1 MEVRALSQVQSKAPT
16 PGASKSAAAKPISLL
31 ATLTFACCYLPF
43 SALNTSV
50 AVQVPNYF
58 ARHIGLGLAVGGVFG
73 LIRLIDIPLDPFLGL
88 LMDRTRTPFGRYR
101 PWMILGAPVLMAA
114 IYMMYEAPVGASRG
128 YLLLW
133 LLIMY
138 LGMSLLLLAANA
150 WAATLAL
157 TYAHRSRIFGAMQG
171 LGTLGS
177 IAILVIPIVTH
188 TTMHRTD
195 AQGIQAV
202 GWFLVI
208 MAPITIGLVALRTPE
223 PLTKVRTSRVKLSD
237 YAGLLARPN
246 VLRLI
251 AADFFII
258 MGPAWMSAL
267 YLFFFT
273 DSRGF
278 STSAANGLLVIYI
291 AAGLLGAPATAWLAN
306 RISKH
311 RALAVSAVGY
321 SLMLVV
327 IFASP
332 KASFA
337 IAAPAMFVAGA
348 LAAGSVVM
356 IRSLTADIG
365 DEIRLEKDQQQI
377 GLLYALTSGTT
388 KAAGA
393 LAVTL
398 TFWVLSLVGYN
409 PAEHAVNGPA
419 QIRGLELAYAI
430 GPIVFVMIGG
440 ACFLGYKLS
449 ADRHA
454 EIRRQ
459 LDARDAIYEQS
470 PVIEGLSPS
479 PAEAVVTSP

>member
-1 MEVRALSQVQSKAPT
+1 LA
-16 PGASKSAAAKPISLL
+16 KSAASAPLSLGSI
-31 ATLTFACCYLPF
+31 LTFACCYLPF

-88 LMDRTRTPFGRYR
+88 VMDRTRTPLGRYR
-101 PWMILGAPVLMAA
+101 PWMMLGAPVLMAA

-150 WAATLAL
+150 WAAALAASY
-157 TYAHRSRIFGAMQG
+157 TQRSRIFGAMQG
-171 LGTLGS
+171 LGTLGA
-177 IAILVIPIVTH
+177 IAILVIPILTH
-188 TTMHRTD
+188 NMHKTD

-208 MAPITIGLVALRTPE
+208 MAPVTIALVTLRTPE
-223 PLTKVRTSRVKLSD
+223 PLKHMATSRVRLAD
-237 YAGLLARPN
+237 YASLLARPN

-278 STSAANGLLVIYI
+278 SVSQANLLLVFYI
-291 AAGLLGAPATAWLAN
+291 AAGLVGAPATAWLAN
-306 RISKH
+306 RVSKH
-311 RALAVSAVGY
+311 RALAVTAVGY

-327 IFASP
+327 IFLSP
-332 KASFA
+332 KASVP
-337 IAAPAMFVAGA
+337 IAAPAMFLAGA
-348 LAAGSVVM
+348 LASGSVVM

-365 DEIRLEKDQQQI
+365 DEIRLEKDQHQI
-377 GLLYALTSGTT
+377 GLLYAMTSGTT

-393 LAVTL
+393 FAVTL
-398 TFWVLSLVGYN
+398 TFWVLDLVGYN

-430 GPIVFVMIGG
+430 GPIVFVMLGG

-449 ADRHA
+449 AERHA
-454 EIRRQ
+454 DIRRQ
-459 LDARDAIYEQS
+459 LDARDAAYDEA
-470 PVIEGLSPS
+470 PVIQGLTGSG
-479 PAEAVVTSP
+479 EVAVSGS

>member
-1 MEVRALSQVQSKAPT
+1 MTL
-16 PGASKSAAAKPISLL
+16 ASV
-31 ATLTFACCYLPF
+31 LTFACCYLPY
-43 SALNTSV
+43 SALNTSL

-58 ARHIGLGLAVGGVFG
+58 ARHIGLGLTVGGIFG
-73 LIRLIDIPLDPFLGL
+73 LIRLIDIPLDPLLGL
-88 LMDRTRTPFGRYR
+88 LMDRTRTPIGRYR
-101 PWMILGAPVLMAA
+101 PWMIVGAPVLMLA
-114 IYMMYEAPVGASRG
+114 IYMMYEAPVGVSGG
-128 YLLLW
+128 YLLIW
-133 LLIMY
+133 LLVMY
-138 LGMSLLLLAANA
+138 MGMSFLLLAANA
-150 WAATLAL
+150 WAAALA
-157 TYAHRSRIFGAMQG
+157 TSYTQRSRIFGAMQG

-177 IAILVIPIVTH
+177 MAILVIPIITAQAL
-188 TTMHRTD
+188 HRTD

-202 GWFLVI
+202 GWFLVC
-208 MAPITIGLVALRTPE
+208 MAPLAIGLATIRTPE
-223 PLTKVRTSRVKLSD
+223 PLGKVQVSHVSLSD
-237 YAGLLARPN
+237 YANLLAHPN
-246 VLRLI
+246 VLRII

-291 AAGLLGAPATAWLAN
+291 TAGLFGAPATAWLAN
-306 RISKH
+306 RINKH
-311 RALAVSAVGY
+311 RALAITAVAY
-321 SLMLVV
+321 SVMLIV
-327 IFASP
+327 IYLSP

-337 IAAPAMFVAGA
+337 IAAPAMFLAGG

-365 DEIRLEKDQQQI
+365 DEIRLEKGHHQI

-393 LAVTL
+393 LAVTF
-398 TFWVLSLVGYN
+398 TFWVLGVVGYN
-409 PAEHAVNGPA
+409 PSEHAVNGVA

-449 ADRHA
+449 AERHS

-459 LDARDAIYEQS
+459 LDARDALHEERAIVQRVSGPPGE
-470 PVIEGLSPS
+470 
-479 PAEAVVTSP
+479 VTVTNP

>member
-1 MEVRALSQVQSKAPT
+1 MPL
-16 PGASKSAAAKPISLL
+16 ASVLI
-31 ATLTFACCYLPF
+31 FACCYLPF
-43 SALNTSV
+43 AALNTSV

-58 ARHIGLGLAVGGVFG
+58 ARHIGLGLAVGGIFG
-73 LIRLIDIPLDPFLGL
+73 LIRLIDIPLDPLLGL
-88 LMDRTRTPFGRYR
+88 LMDRTRTPIGRYR
-101 PWMILGAPVLMAA
+101 PWMILGAPVLMLA
-114 IYMMYEAPVGASRG
+114 IYKMYEAPVGASGG

-133 LLIMY
+133 LLVMY
-138 LGMSLLLLAANA
+138 MGMSFLLLAANS
-150 WAATLAL
+150 WAAALA
-157 TYAHRSRIFGAMQG
+157 TSYTQRSRIFGAMQG
-171 LGTLGS
+171 LGTLGAM
-177 IAILVIPIVTH
+177 AILVIPIITAKAL
-188 TTMHRTD
+188 HRTD

-202 GWFLVI
+202 GWFLIV
-208 MAPITIGLVALRTPE
+208 MAPLAIGLVTLRTPE
-223 PLTKVRTSRVKLSD
+223 PLKKFQESRVRLSD
-237 YAGLLARPN
+237 YANLLARPN

-291 AAGLLGAPATAWLAN
+291 TAGLFGAPATAWLAN
-306 RISKH
+306 RINKH
-311 RALAVSAVGY
+311 RALAVTAVGY
-321 SLMLVV
+321 SIMLIV
-327 IFASP
+327 IFLSP

-348 LAAGSVVM
+348 LASGSVVM

-365 DEIRLEKDQQQI
+365 DEIRLEKDQHQI

-393 LAVTL
+393 FAVTL
-398 TFWVLSLVGYN
+398 TFWVLSIVGYD
-409 PAEHAVNGPA
+409 PSEHAVNGAA

-430 GPIVFVMIGG
+430 GPIVFVLIGG

-449 ADRHA
+449 AERHG

-459 LDARDAIYEQS
+459 LDERDALYEESAIVESVSGS
-470 PVIEGLSPS
+470 PGNVI
-479 PAEAVVTSP
+479 VTDP

>member
-1 MEVRALSQVQSKAPT
+1 MA
-16 PGASKSAAAKPISLL
+16 KSAASAPLSLGSI
-31 ATLTFACCYLPF
+31 LTFACCYLPF

-88 LMDRTRTPFGRYR
+88 VMDRTRTPLGRYR
-101 PWMILGAPVLMAA
+101 PWMMLGAPVLMAA

-150 WAATLAL
+150 WAAALAASY
-157 TYAHRSRIFGAMQG
+157 TQRSRIFGAMQG
-171 LGTLGS
+171 LGTLGA
-177 IAILVIPIVTH
+177 IAILVIPILTH
-188 TTMHRTD
+188 NMHKTD

-208 MAPITIGLVALRTPE
+208 MAPVTIALVTLRTPE
-223 PLTKVRTSRVKLSD
+223 PLKHMATSRVRLAD
-237 YAGLLARPN
+237 YASLLARPN

-278 STSAANGLLVIYI
+278 SVSQANLLLVFYI
-291 AAGLLGAPATAWLAN
+291 AAGLVGAPATAWLAN
-306 RISKH
+306 RVSKH
-311 RALAVSAVGY
+311 RALAVTAVGY

-327 IFASP
+327 IFLSP
-332 KASFA
+332 KASVP
-337 IAAPAMFVAGA
+337 IAAPAMFLAGA
-348 LAAGSVVM
+348 LASGSVVM

-365 DEIRLEKDQQQI
+365 DEIRLEKDQHQI
-377 GLLYALTSGTT
+377 GLLYAMTSGTT

-393 LAVTL
+393 FAVTL
-398 TFWVLSLVGYN
+398 TFWVLDLVGYN

-430 GPIVFVMIGG
+430 GPIVFVMLGG

-449 ADRHA
+449 AERHA
-454 EIRRQ
+454 DIRRQ
-459 LDARDAIYEQS
+459 LDARDAAYDEA
-470 PVIEGLSPS
+470 PVIQGLTGSG
-479 PAEAVVTSP
+479 EVAVSGS

>member
-1 MEVRALSQVQSKAPT
+1 MSQAKSGAGAPLSL
-16 PGASKSAAAKPISLL
+16 GAV
-31 ATLTFACCYLPF
+31 LTFACCYLPF

-88 LMDRTRTPFGRYR
+88 VMDRTRTPLGRYR
-101 PWMILGAPVLMAA
+101 PWMMLGAPVLMVA

-150 WAATLAL
+150 WAAALAVSY
-157 TYAHRSRIFGAMQG
+157 TQRSRIFGAMQG
-171 LGTLGS
+171 LGTLGA

-188 TTMHRTD
+188 GMHKTD

-202 GWFLVI
+202 GWFLVV
-208 MAPITIGLVALRTPE
+208 MAPITIALVTLRTPE
-223 PLTKVRTSRVKLSD
+223 PLKKVEASHVRLTD
-237 YAGLLARPN
+237 YASLLARPN

-278 STSAANGLLVIYI
+278 SVSAANGLLVIYI
-291 AAGLLGAPATAWLAN
+291 AAGLIGAPATAWLAN

-321 SLMLVV
+321 SLMLIV
-327 IFASP
+327 IFVSP

-337 IAAPAMFVAGA
+337 IAAPAMFLAGG

-365 DEIRLEKDQQQI
+365 DEIRLEKGQHQI

-430 GPIVFVMIGG
+430 GPIVFVMMGG
-440 ACFLGYKLS
+440 ACFIGYRLS
-449 ADRHA
+449 AERHA
-454 EIRRQ
+454 DIRRQ
-459 LDARDAIYEQS
+459 LDARDAAYDES
-470 PVIEGLSPS
+470 PVVQGLTAS
-479 PAEAVVTSP
+479 AEIAVSGS

>member
-1 MEVRALSQVQSKAPT
+1 MSV
-16 PGASKSAAAKPISLL
+16 
-31 ATLTFACCYLPF
+31 LTFACCYLPF

-88 LMDRTRTPFGRYR
+88 VMDRTRTPLGRYR
-101 PWMILGAPVLMAA
+101 PWMMLGAPVLMLA

-150 WAATLAL
+150 WAATLAVGY
-157 TYAHRSRIFGAMQG
+157 TQRSRIFGAMQG
-171 LGTLGS
+171 LGTLGA
-177 IAILVIPIVTH
+177 IAILVIPIITAKLQH
-188 TTMHRTD
+188 KTD

-202 GWFLVI
+202 GWFLIV
-208 MAPITIGLVALRTPE
+208 MAPITIALVTLRTPE
-223 PLTKVRTSRVKLSD
+223 PLTRVQTSRVRLSD
-237 YAGLLARPN
+237 YASLLARPN

-278 STSAANGLLVIYI
+278 SVSAANGLLVIYI
-291 AAGLLGAPATAWLAN
+291 AAGLFGAPATAWLAN

-311 RALAVSAVGY
+311 RALAITAVGY

-327 IFASP
+327 IFLSP

-337 IAAPAMFVAGA
+337 IAAPAMFVAGS

-365 DEIRLEKDQQQI
+365 DEIRLEQDQQQI

-398 TFWVLSLVGYN
+398 TFAVLGLVGYN
-409 PAEHAVNGPA
+409 PAEHAINGQA

-430 GPIVFVMIGG
+430 GPIVFVMLGG

-449 ADRHA
+449 AERHA
-454 EIRRQ
+454 DIRRQ
-459 LDARDAIYEQS
+459 LDARDAVYAES

-479 PAEAVVTSP
+479 SSEAMVTGP

>member
-1 MEVRALSQVQSKAPT
+1 LSQAKGAASAPL
-16 PGASKSAAAKPISLL
+16 SLS

-88 LMDRTRTPFGRYR
+88 VMDRTRTPLGRYR
-101 PWMILGAPVLMAA
+101 PWMMLGAPVLMLA

-150 WAATLAL
+150 WAATLAVSY
-157 TYAHRSRIFGAMQG
+157 THRSRIFGAMQG
-171 LGTLGS
+171 LGTLGA
-177 IAILVIPIVTH
+177 IAILVIPIITH
-188 TTMHRTD
+188 GMHRTD

-202 GWFLVI
+202 GWFLVV
-208 MAPITIGLVALRTPE
+208 MAPVTIALVTLRTPE
-223 PLTKVRTSRVKLSD
+223 PLTKVEASRVRLSD
-237 YAGLLARPN
+237 YAELLARPN

-278 STSAANGLLVIYI
+278 SLSAANGLLVIYI
-291 AAGLLGAPATAWLAN
+291 AAGLFGAPATAWLAN

-311 RALAVSAVGY
+311 RALAVTAVGY
-321 SLMLVV
+321 SLMLIV
-327 IFASP
+327 IFLSP

-337 IAAPAMFVAGA
+337 IAAPAMFMAGA

-365 DEIRLEKDQQQI
+365 DEIRLEQGQHQI

-409 PAEHAVNGPA
+409 PAEHATNGAA

-449 ADRHA
+449 AERHA
-454 EIRRQ
+454 DIRRR
-459 LDARDAIYEQS
+459 LDERDAVYAES
-470 PVIEGLSPS
+470 PVVQSLAPSPS
-479 PAEAVVTSP
+479 ETLVTGP

>member
-1 MEVRALSQVQSKAPT
+1 MA
-16 PGASKSAAAKPISLL
+16 KSAAGTPLSLG
-31 ATLTFACCYLPF
+31 AVLTFACCYLPY

-50 AVQVPNYF
+50 AVQVPHYF
-58 ARHIGLGLAVGGVFG
+58 ASHIGLGLAVGGVFG

-88 LMDRTRTPFGRYR
+88 VMDRTRTPIGRYR
-101 PWMILGAPVLMAA
+101 PWMILGAPVLMVA

-138 LGMSLLLLAANA
+138 LGMSLLLLAGNA
-150 WAATLAL
+150 WAAALAVSY
-157 TYAHRSRIFGAMQG
+157 TQRSRIFGAMQG
-171 LGTLGS
+171 LGTLGAV
-177 IAILVIPIVTH
+177 AILVIPILVAKVGH
-188 TTMHRTD
+188 GTD

-202 GWFLVI
+202 GWFLVV
-208 MAPITIGLVALRTPE
+208 MAPITIALVTLRTPE
-223 PLTKVRTSRVKLSD
+223 PLKQAPESRVRLSD
-237 YAGLLARPN
+237 YASLLARPN

-251 AADFFII
+251 AADFCII

-278 STSAANGLLVIYI
+278 STSQANFLLVIYI
-291 AAGLLGAPATAWLAN
+291 AAGLIGAPATAWLAN

-311 RALAVSAVGY
+311 RALAATAVGY

-327 IFASP
+327 LYLSP
-332 KASFA
+332 KASVP

-365 DEIRLEKDQQQI
+365 DEIRLEKGQHQI
-377 GLLYALTSGTT
+377 GLLYAMTSGTT

-393 LAVTL
+393 FAVTL

-409 PAEHAVNGPA
+409 PAEHAVNGPD
-419 QIRGLELAYAI
+419 QIRGLELAYII
-430 GPIVFVMIGG
+430 GPVVFVMLGG

-449 ADRHA
+449 AERHA
-454 EIRRQ
+454 DIRRQ
-459 LDARDAIYEQS
+459 LDARDAAAYDQS
-470 PVIEGLSPS
+470 PVIQGLTGSG
-479 PAEAVVTSP
+479 EVAVSGS

>member
-1 MEVRALSQVQSKAPT
+1 MSKAK
-16 PGASKSAAAKPISLL
+16 GAQPAPLSLVSI
-31 ATLTFACCYLPF
+31 LTFACCYLPF

-88 LMDRTRTPFGRYR
+88 VMDRTRTPLGRYR
-101 PWMILGAPVLMAA
+101 PWMMLGAPVLMLA

-133 LLIMY
+133 LLVMY

-150 WAATLAL
+150 WAATLAVSY
-157 TYAHRSRIFGAMQG
+157 THRSRIFGAMQG
-171 LGTLGS
+171 LGTLGA
-177 IAILVIPIVTH
+177 IAILVIPIITH
-188 TTMHRTD
+188 GMHRTD

-208 MAPITIGLVALRTPE
+208 MTPVTIALVTLRTPE
-223 PLTKVRTSRVKLSD
+223 PLNKVQASHVRLSD
-237 YAGLLARPN
+237 YARLLARPN
-246 VLRLI
+246 VIRLL

-278 STSAANGLLVIYI
+278 SVSAANGLLVIYI

-311 RALAVSAVGY
+311 RALAVTAVGY
-321 SLMLVV
+321 SLMLIV
-327 IFASP
+327 IFLSP
-332 KASFA
+332 KADFA

-348 LAAGSVVM
+348 LSAGSVVM

-365 DEIRLEKDQQQI
+365 DEIRLEQGQHQI

-398 TFWVLSLVGYN
+398 TFWVLSLVDYN
-409 PAEHAVNGPA
+409 PAEHAVNGPD

-430 GPIVFVMIGG
+430 GPIVFVMLGG

-449 ADRHA
+449 AERHA

-459 LDARDAIYEQS
+459 LDERDAVYDES
-470 PVIEGLSPS
+470 PVVEGLAPS
-479 PAEAVVTSP
+479 PADTLVTGP

>member
-1 MEVRALSQVQSKAPT
+1 LA
-16 PGASKSAAAKPISLL
+16 KSAAGTPLSLG
-31 ATLTFACCYLPF
+31 AVLTFACCYLPF

-50 AVQVPNYF
+50 AVQVPHYF
-58 ARHIGLGLAVGGVFG
+58 ASHIGLGLAVGGVFG

-88 LMDRTRTPFGRYR
+88 VMDRTRTPVGRYR
-101 PWMILGAPVLMAA
+101 PWMMLGAPVLMLA

-133 LLIMY
+133 LLVMY

-150 WAATLAL
+150 WAAALAVSY
-157 TYAHRSRIFGAMQG
+157 TQRSRIFGAMQG
-171 LGTLGS
+171 LGTLGA

-188 TTMHRTD
+188 GMHQTD

-202 GWFLVI
+202 GWFLVV
-208 MAPITIGLVALRTPE
+208 MAPLTIALVTLRTPE
-223 PLTKVRTSRVKLSD
+223 PMNRVEASRVRLSD
-237 YAGLLARPN
+237 YASLLARPN

-278 STSAANGLLVIYI
+278 TTSQANLLLVIYI
-291 AAGLLGAPATAWLAN
+291 AAGLIGAPATAWFAN
-306 RISKH
+306 RVSKH
-311 RALAVSAVGY
+311 RALAATAVGY
-321 SLMLVV
+321 SLMLIVL
-327 IFASP
+327 FLSP
-332 KASFA
+332 KASVP
-337 IAAPAMFVAGA
+337 IAAPAMFLAGG

-365 DEIRLEKDQQQI
+365 DEIRLEKGQHQI

-430 GPIVFVMIGG
+430 GPIVFVMLGG

-449 ADRHA
+449 AERHA
-454 EIRRQ
+454 DIRRQ
-459 LDARDAIYEQS
+459 LDARDAAVYDES
-470 PVIEGLSPS
+470 PVIQGLSGS
-479 PAEAVVTSP
+479 GEVAVSGS

>member
-1 MEVRALSQVQSKAPT
+1 MSKAK
-16 PGASKSAAAKPISLL
+16 GSAPAPLSLVS
-31 ATLTFACCYLPF
+31 TLTFACCYLPF

-88 LMDRTRTPFGRYR
+88 VMDRTRTPLGRYR
-101 PWMILGAPVLMAA
+101 PWMMLGAPVLMVA

-150 WAATLAL
+150 WAAALAVSY
-157 TYAHRSRIFGAMQG
+157 TQRSRIFGAMQG
-171 LGTLGS
+171 LGTLGA

-188 TTMHRTD
+188 GMHKTD

-202 GWFLVI
+202 GWFLVV
-208 MAPITIGLVALRTPE
+208 MAPITIALVTLRTPE
-223 PLTKVRTSRVKLSD
+223 PLKKVEASHVRLTD
-237 YAGLLARPN
+237 YASLLARPN

-278 STSAANGLLVIYI
+278 SVSAANGLLVIYI
-291 AAGLLGAPATAWLAN
+291 AAGLIGAPATAWLAN

-321 SLMLVV
+321 SLMLIV
-327 IFASP
+327 IFVSP

-337 IAAPAMFVAGA
+337 IAAPAMFLAGG

-365 DEIRLEKDQQQI
+365 DEIRLEKGQHQI

-430 GPIVFVMIGG
+430 GPIVFVMMGG
-440 ACFLGYKLS
+440 ACFIGYRLS
-449 ADRHA
+449 AERHA
-454 EIRRQ
+454 DIRRQ
-459 LDARDAIYEQS
+459 LDARDAAYDES
-470 PVIEGLSPS
+470 PVVQGLTAS
-479 PAEAVVTSP
+479 AEIAVSGS

>member
-1 MEVRALSQVQSKAPT
+1 MVRSLELSQAKGAASAPL
-16 PGASKSAAAKPISLL
+16 SLP
-31 ATLTFACCYLPF
+31 AILTFACCYLPF
-43 SALNTSV
+43 SALNLSV

-73 LIRLIDIPLDPFLGL
+73 LIRLIDIPLDPLLGL
-88 LMDRTRTPFGRYR
+88 VMDRTRTPIGRYR
-101 PWMILGAPVLMAA
+101 PWMILGAPVLMLA

-150 WAATLAL
+150 WAATLAASY
-157 TYAHRSRIFGAMQG
+157 TQRSRIFGAMQG
-171 LGTLGS
+171 LGTLGA
-177 IAILVIPIVTH
+177 IAILVIPILAH
-188 TTMHRTD
+188 GMHRTD

-202 GWFLVI
+202 GWFLVV
-208 MAPITIGLVALRTPE
+208 MAPVTIALVTLRTPE
-223 PLTKVRTSRVKLSD
+223 PLARVRESRVRLSD
-237 YAGLLARPN
+237 YGRLLARPN
-246 VLRLI
+246 VLRLL

-311 RALAVSAVGY
+311 RALAVTAVGY
-321 SLMLVV
+321 SVMLIV
-327 IFASP
+327 IFLSP

-356 IRSLTADIG
+356 IRALTADIG
-365 DEIRLEKDQQQI
+365 DEIRLEHDQQQI

-398 TFWVLSLVGYN
+398 TFAVLGLVGYN
-409 PAEHAVNGPA
+409 PAEHAVNGA
-419 QIRGLELAYAI
+419 SQIRGLELAYAI
-430 GPIVFVMIGG
+430 GPVVFVMLGG

-449 ADRHA
+449 AERHA
-454 EIRRQ
+454 DIRRQ
-459 LDARDAIYEQS
+459 LDARDAAFTDS
-470 PVIEGLSPS
+470 PAVQGLSAS
-479 PAEAVVTSP
+479 GETAVSGS

>member
-1 MEVRALSQVQSKAPT
+1 MLSKAK
-16 PGASKSAAAKPISLL
+16 GAPAGPLSLS

-43 SALNTSV
+43 AALNTSV

-88 LMDRTRTPFGRYR
+88 IMDRTRTPLGRYR
-101 PWMILGAPVLMAA
+101 PWMMLGAPVLMLA

-150 WAATLAL
+150 WAATLAASY
-157 TYAHRSRIFGAMQG
+157 TQRSRIFGAMQG
-171 LGTLGS
+171 LGTLGAV
-177 IAILVIPIVTH
+177 AILVIPILVAKLEH
-188 TTMHRTD
+188 GTD

-208 MAPITIGLVALRTPE
+208 MAPITIALVTLRTPE
-223 PLTKVRTSRVKLSD
+223 PLTKVQASRVRLSD

-278 STSAANGLLVIYI
+278 SVSAANGLLVIYI
-291 AAGLLGAPATAWLAN
+291 AAGLFGAPATAWLAN
-306 RISKH
+306 RINKQ
-311 RALAVSAVGY
+311 RALAVTAVGY
-321 SLMLVV
+321 SLMLIV
-327 IFASP
+327 IFVSP
-332 KASFA
+332 KANFA
-337 IAAPAMFVAGA
+337 IAAPPMFLAGA

-365 DEIRLEKDQQQI
+365 DEIRLEKGQQQI
-377 GLLYALTSGTT
+377 GLLYAMTSGTT

-393 LAVTL
+393 FAVAL
-398 TFWVLSLVGYN
+398 TFWVLGLVGYN
-409 PAEHAVNGPA
+409 PAEHAINGPA

-430 GPIVFVMIGG
+430 GPIVFVMLGG

-449 ADRHA
+449 AERHA
-454 EIRRQ
+454 DIRRQ
-459 LDARDAIYEQS
+459 LDERDALYAES
-470 PVIEGLSPS
+470 PVIEGLAPS
-479 PAEAVVTSP
+479 PGETLVTGP

>member
-1 MEVRALSQVQSKAPT
+1 LTQA
-16 PGASKSAAAKPISLL
+16 KSAASAAPLSLSSV
-31 ATLTFACCYLPF
+31 LTFACCYLPF

-88 LMDRTRTPFGRYR
+88 LMDRTRTPIGRYR
-101 PWMILGAPVLMAA
+101 PWMMLGAPVLMLA

-133 LLIMY
+133 LLVMY

-150 WAATLAL
+150 WAAALAV
-157 TYAHRSRIFGAMQG
+157 TYAQRSRIFGAMQG
-171 LGTLGS
+171 LGTLGA
-177 IAILVIPIVTH
+177 IAILVIPIVSH
-188 TTMHRTD
+188 SLHRTD

-202 GWFLVI
+202 GWFLAV
-208 MAPITIGLVALRTPE
+208 MAPITIGLVTLRTPE
-223 PLTKVRTSRVKLSD
+223 PLKKVQASQVRLAD
-237 YAGLLARPN
+237 YASLLARPN

-278 STSAANGLLVIYI
+278 SVSAANALLVIYI
-291 AAGLLGAPATAWLAN
+291 AAGLIGAPATAWLAN
-306 RISKH
+306 RINKH
-311 RALAVSAVGY
+311 RALAVTAVGY
-321 SLMLVV
+321 SLMLIV
-327 IFASP
+327 IFLSP
-332 KASFA
+332 KGSFA
-337 IAAPAMFVAGA
+337 IAAPAMLVAGA

-365 DEIRLEKDQQQI
+365 DEIRLEKGQHQI
-377 GLLYALTSGTT
+377 GLLYAMTSGTT

-393 LAVTL
+393 FAVTL

-409 PAEHAVNGPA
+409 PAEHAVNGPD

-430 GPIVFVMIGG
+430 GPIIFVMIGG

-449 ADRHA
+449 AERHA
-454 EIRRQ
+454 DIRRQ
-459 LDARDAIYEQS
+459 LDERDALYDES
-470 PVIEGLSPS
+470 PIVESVSSAPG
-479 PAEAVVTSP
+479 EAIVTGP

>member
-1 MEVRALSQVQSKAPT
+1 LSQ
-16 PGASKSAAAKPISLL
+16 AKPAATAPLSLL
-31 ATLTFACCYLPF
+31 SVLTFACCYLPF

-58 ARHIGLGLAVGGVFG
+58 ARHIGLGLAVGGIFG
-73 LIRLIDIPLDPFLGL
+73 LIRLIDIPLDPLLGL
-88 LMDRTRTPFGRYR
+88 LMDRTRTPIGRYR
-101 PWMILGAPVLMAA
+101 PWMILGAPVLMLA
-114 IYMMYEAPVGASRG
+114 IYMMYEAPVGASGG

-138 LGMSLLLLAANA
+138 LGMSFLLLAANS
-150 WAATLAL
+150 WAATLA
-157 TYAHRSRIFGAMQG
+157 TSYSQRSRIFGALQG
-171 LGTLGS
+171 LGTLGAM
-177 IAILVIPIVTH
+177 AILVIPIVTH
-188 TTMHRTD
+188 AMHKTD
-195 AQGIQAV
+195 PQGIQAV

-208 MAPITIGLVALRTPE
+208 LTPITIALVTLRTPE
-223 PLTKVRTSRVKLSD
+223 PLHKLQPSRIRLAD
-237 YAGLLARPN
+237 YAALLARPN

-278 STSAANGLLVIYI
+278 STAAANGLLVIYI

-306 RISKH
+306 RINKH
-311 RALAVSAVGY
+311 RALAVTTTGY
-321 SLMLVV
+321 SLMLIV
-327 IFASP
+327 IFLSP
-332 KASFA
+332 KADFA

-348 LAAGSVVM
+348 LAAGSIVM
-356 IRSLTADIG
+356 IRAITADIG
-365 DEIRLEKDQQQI
+365 DEIRLEKGQHQI

-393 LAVTL
+393 FAVTL
-398 TFWVLSLVGYN
+398 TFWVLGLVGYN
-409 PAEHAVNGPA
+409 PAEHAVNGAA

-449 ADRHA
+449 AERHA

-459 LDARDAIYEQS
+459 LDERDAAYD
-470 PVIEGLSPS
+470 
-479 PAEAVVTSP
+479 EAAIVESISSAPGEVAVNRS

>member
-1 MEVRALSQVQSKAPT
+1 M
-16 PGASKSAAAKPISLL
+16 SLL

-43 SALNTSV
+43 SALNLSV
-50 AVQVPNYF
+50 AVQVPHYF
-58 ARHIGLGLAVGGVFG
+58 ASHIGLGLAVGGVFG

-88 LMDRTRTPFGRYR
+88 VMDRTRTPLGRYR
-101 PWMILGAPVLMAA
+101 PWMMLGAPVLMLA

-150 WAATLAL
+150 WAATLAVSY
-157 TYAHRSRIFGAMQG
+157 THRSRIFGAMQG
-171 LGTLGS
+171 LGTLG
-177 IAILVIPIVTH
+177 AVACLVIPIITSKLQH
-188 TTMHRTD
+188 KTD
-195 AQGIQAV
+195 AEGIQAV

-208 MAPITIGLVALRTPE
+208 MAPLTIALVTLRTPE
-223 PLTKVRTSRVKLSD
+223 PLKEVQASRVRLSD

-246 VLRLI
+246 VLRLL

-278 STSAANGLLVIYI
+278 STSQANFLLVIYI
-291 AAGLLGAPATAWLAN
+291 AAGLIGAPATAWLAN
-306 RISKH
+306 RVSKH
-311 RALAVSAVGY
+311 RALAATAVGY
-321 SLMLVV
+321 SLMLIV
-327 IFASP
+327 IFLSP
-332 KASFA
+332 KSSVP

-356 IRSLTADIG
+356 IRALTADIG

-377 GLLYALTSGTT
+377 GLLYAMTSGTT

-409 PAEHAVNGPA
+409 PAEHAVNGA
-419 QIRGLELAYAI
+419 VQIRGLELAYII
-430 GPIVFVMIGG
+430 GPVVFVMLGG

-449 ADRHA
+449 AERHA
-454 EIRRQ
+454 DIRRQ
-459 LDARDAIYEQS
+459 LDARDAAYADAPAVQ
-470 PVIEGLSPS
+470 GLTSS
-479 PAEAVVTSP
+479 GEVAVSGS

>member
-1 MEVRALSQVQSKAPT
+1 MSEPKTAT
-16 PGASKSAAAKPISLL
+16 PAAMSL
-31 ATLTFACCYLPF
+31 TSVLTFACCYLPF

-88 LMDRTRTPFGRYR
+88 VMDRTRTPLGRYR
-101 PWMILGAPVLMAA
+101 PWMMLGAPVLMLA

-133 LLIMY
+133 LLVMY

-150 WAATLAL
+150 WAATLAVS
-157 TYAHRSRIFGAMQG
+157 YAHRSRIFGAMQG
-171 LGTLGS
+171 LGTLGA

-188 TTMHRTD
+188 AMRRTD

-202 GWFLVI
+202 GWFLVV
-208 MAPITIGLVALRTPE
+208 MTPVTIALVTLRTPE
-223 PLTKVRTSRVKLSD
+223 PLKKVEASRVRLAD
-237 YAGLLARPN
+237 YARLLSRPN

-267 YLFFFT
+267 YLFFFM

-278 STSAANGLLVIYI
+278 TVSAANGLLVIYI
-291 AAGLLGAPATAWLAN
+291 AAGLFGAPATAWLAN

-311 RALAVSAVGY
+311 RALAVTAVGY
-321 SLMLVV
+321 SLMLIV
-327 IFASP
+327 IFLSP
-332 KASFA
+332 KADFA

-348 LAAGSVVM
+348 LAAGSIVM

-365 DEIRLEKDQQQI
+365 DEIRLEEGQHQI

-409 PAEHAVNGPA
+409 PAEHGTNGPA

-440 ACFLGYKLS
+440 ACFIGYKLS
-449 ADRHA
+449 AERHA
-454 EIRRQ
+454 DIRRQ
-459 LDARDAIYEQS
+459 LDERDAFYDESAIVQS
-470 PVIEGLSPS
+470 ISGAPGEVVIDRP
-479 PAEAVVTSP
+479 

>member
-1 MEVRALSQVQSKAPT
+1 
-16 PGASKSAAAKPISLL
+16 
-31 ATLTFACCYLPF
+31 
-43 SALNTSV
+43 
-50 AVQVPNYF
+50 
-58 ARHIGLGLAVGGVFG
+58 VGGVFG

-88 LMDRTRTPFGRYR
+88 LMDRTRTPLGRYR
-101 PWMILGAPVLMAA
+101 PWMMLGAPVLMLA

-150 WAATLAL
+150 WAATLAVSY
-157 TYAHRSRIFGAMQG
+157 THRSRIFGAMQG
-171 LGTLGS
+171 LGTLG
-177 IAILVIPIVTH
+177 AVACLLIPIITSKLQH
-188 TTMHRTD
+188 KTD

-202 GWFLVI
+202 GWFLVV
-208 MAPITIGLVALRTPE
+208 MAPVTIALVTLRTPE
-223 PLTKVRTSRVKLSD
+223 PLKQVQASRVRLSD

-278 STSAANGLLVIYI
+278 STSAANALLLIYI
-291 AAGLLGAPATAWLAN
+291 AAGLIGAPATAWLAN
-306 RISKH
+306 RISKQ
-311 RALAVSAVGY
+311 RALAVTAVGY
-321 SLMLVV
+321 SLMLIV
-327 IFASP
+327 IFLSP

-356 IRSLTADIG
+356 IRALTADIG

-409 PAEHAVNGPA
+409 PAEHAVNGAA
-419 QIRGLELAYAI
+419 QIRGLELAYII
-430 GPIVFVMIGG
+430 GPVVFVMLGG

-449 ADRHA
+449 AERHA
-454 EIRRQ
+454 DIRRQ
-459 LDARDAIYEQS
+459 LDARDAAFTDS
-470 PVIEGLSPS
+470 PVVQGLAASS
-479 PAEAVVTSP
+479 EVAVSGS

>member
-1 MEVRALSQVQSKAPT
+1 MSQV
-16 PGASKSAAAKPISLL
+16 KSDAAAGKPMSLL

-88 LMDRTRTPFGRYR
+88 VMDRTRTPLGRYR
-101 PWMILGAPVLMAA
+101 PWMILGAPVLMLA

-150 WAATLAL
+150 WAATLAVSY
-157 TYAHRSRIFGAMQG
+157 THRSRIFGAMQG
-171 LGTLGS
+171 LGTLGA
-177 IAILVIPIVTH
+177 IAILVIPILTSKLQH
-188 TTMHRTD
+188 KTD
-195 AQGIQAV
+195 AEGIQAV

-208 MAPITIGLVALRTPE
+208 MAPVTIALVTLRTPE
-223 PLTKVRTSRVKLSD
+223 PLKQMPASRVRLSD
-237 YAGLLARPN
+237 YASLLARPN
-246 VLRLI
+246 VLRLL

-278 STSAANGLLVIYI
+278 SVSAANGLLVIYI
-291 AAGLLGAPATAWLAN
+291 AAGLFGAPATAWLAN

-311 RALAVSAVGY
+311 RALAVTAVGY
-321 SLMLVV
+321 SLMLIV
-327 IFASP
+327 IFLSP
-332 KASFA
+332 KANFA

-356 IRSLTADIG
+356 IRALTADIG
-365 DEIRLEKDQQQI
+365 DEIRLEQDQQQI

-398 TFWVLSLVGYN
+398 TFWVLGLVGYN
-409 PAEHAVNGPA
+409 PAEHAVNGAA
-419 QIRGLELAYAI
+419 QIHGLELAYAI
-430 GPIVFVMIGG
+430 GPVVFVMLGG

-449 ADRHA
+449 AERHA
-454 EIRRQ
+454 DIRRQ
-459 LDARDAIYEQS
+459 LDARDAAYAES
-470 PVIEGLSPS
+470 PVIQGLASS
-479 PAEAVVTSP
+479 GEVAVSGS

>member
-1 MEVRALSQVQSKAPT
+1 M
-16 PGASKSAAAKPISLL
+16 SLL
-31 ATLTFACCYLPF
+31 ATLTFACCYLPY
-43 SALNTSV
+43 SALNASV
-50 AVQVPNYF
+50 AVQVPHYF
-58 ARHIGLGLAVGGVFG
+58 ASHIGLGLAVGGVFG

-88 LMDRTRTPFGRYR
+88 VMDRTRTPLGRYR
-101 PWMILGAPVLMAA
+101 PWMILSAPVLMVA
-114 IYMMYEAPVGASRG
+114 IYMMYEAPVGASRS

-138 LGMSLLLLAANA
+138 LGMSLLLLAGNA
-150 WAATLAL
+150 WAAALAVSY
-157 TYAHRSRIFGAMQG
+157 TQRSRIFGAMQG
-171 LGTLGS
+171 LGTLGA
-177 IAILVIPIVTH
+177 IAILVIPIVTAGLH
-188 TTMHRTD
+188 KTD
-195 AQGIQAV
+195 AAGIQAV
-202 GWFLVI
+202 GWFLAI
-208 MAPITIGLVALRTPE
+208 MAPLTIAFVTLKTPE
-223 PLTKVRTSRVKLSD
+223 PLNRVEPSRVRLAD
-237 YAGLLARPN
+237 YASLLARPN
-246 VLRLI
+246 VLRLL

-278 STSAANGLLVIYI
+278 STSQANLLLVIYI
-291 AAGLLGAPATAWLAN
+291 AAGLIGAPATAWLAN

-311 RALAVSAVGY
+311 RALALTAVGY
-321 SLMLVV
+321 SLMLIVL
-327 IFASP
+327 FLSP
-332 KASFA
+332 KASVP

-365 DEIRLEKDQQQI
+365 DEIRLEKDQHQI

-409 PAEHAVNGPA
+409 PAEHAVNGAA
-419 QIRGLELAYAI
+419 QIRGLELAYII
-430 GPIVFVMIGG
+430 GPVVFVMLGG

-449 ADRHA
+449 AERHA
-454 EIRRQ
+454 DIRRQ
-459 LDARDAIYEQS
+459 LDARDAAAYDES
-470 PVIEGLSPS
+470 AVIQGLTGSG
-479 PAEAVVTSP
+479 EAVVSRS

>member
-1 MEVRALSQVQSKAPT
+1 MSQAKGAASAPLSLS
-16 PGASKSAAAKPISLL
+16 

-88 LMDRTRTPFGRYR
+88 VMDRTRTPLGRYR
-101 PWMILGAPVLMAA
+101 PWMMLGAPVLMLA

-150 WAATLAL
+150 WAATLAVSY
-157 TYAHRSRIFGAMQG
+157 THRSRIFGAMQG
-171 LGTLGS
+171 LGTLGA
-177 IAILVIPIVTH
+177 IAILVIPIITH
-188 TTMHRTD
+188 GMHRTD

-202 GWFLVI
+202 GWFLVV
-208 MAPITIGLVALRTPE
+208 MAPVTIALVTLRTPE
-223 PLTKVRTSRVKLSD
+223 PLTKVEASRVRLSD
-237 YAGLLARPN
+237 YAELLARPN

-278 STSAANGLLVIYI
+278 SLSAANGLLVIYI
-291 AAGLLGAPATAWLAN
+291 AAGLFGAPATAWLAN

-311 RALAVSAVGY
+311 RALAVTAVGY
-321 SLMLVV
+321 SLMLIV
-327 IFASP
+327 IFLSP

-337 IAAPAMFVAGA
+337 IAAPAMFMAGA

-365 DEIRLEKDQQQI
+365 DEIRLEQGQHQI

-409 PAEHAVNGPA
+409 PAEHATNGAA

-449 ADRHA
+449 AERHA
-454 EIRRQ
+454 DIRRR
-459 LDARDAIYEQS
+459 LDERDAVYAES
-470 PVIEGLSPS
+470 PVVQSLAPSPS
-479 PAEAVVTSP
+479 ETLVTGP